1 MGTVCLEAQTKVSA
15 RQPNLLTESEQH
27 SKARNHHLNI
37 DNVAVPVHLLGK
49 YQYIDV
55 GLSHDA
61 SRGLTHHARLRIVSD
76 SPQTHSPECRHFT
89 RQGSS
94 CWRRL
99 EEDRRRRPPAH
110 QFIVPVYSTTTK
122 LCCVGLARFVI
133 VVFDTHRSGVGTPS
147 V

>member
-37 DNVAVPVHLLGK
+37 DNVAPVPVHLIGK

-76 SPQTHSPECRHFT
+76 SPSDSLSRMQAF
-89 RQGSS
+89 
-94 CWRRL
+94 
-99 EEDRRRRPPAH
+99 H
-110 QFIVPVYSTTTK
+110 QA
-122 LCCVGLARFVI
+122 GE
-133 VVFDTHRSGVGTPS
+133 
-147 V
+147 